1 MLERMRKSSQSLLI
15 YALFL
20 FLIAIFVISFGPQ
33 SRGTSCDQVM
43 NGDEHFAA
51 QVAGETITRNDFRY
65 GFMLVGGA
73 QVPAPL
79 AKRERLKET
88 VMDKLI
94 ERELLA
100 KEADRLG
107 FVVTDEE
114 VEDQISDA
122 KIIGLGALHTVPRLQ
137 KDGKFNYDAFKTF
150 LQYELGLTPKSFVE
164 EQKRELLANRVRDL
178 LRAGVSVSADEVK
191 TDFVRRNRQVNLEY
205 LRFSGNRFQ
214 GDVALTD
221 AEIADY
227 AAKNDAKLRQAY
239 EQKRFVYE
247 KVPEQRK
254 LRQILVKV
262 PKDATPAVEKAALA
276 KANGL
281 ADRLKKGA
289 KATGKEGLTFAELA
303 RDASDDAATKAGGGE
318 LGWRGKGATNLTSD
332 AEDKVFSAKT
342 DALVGPLRGTDGFV
356 ITKVEGQ
363 RSGAVSYDQAK
374 LELAEEKLREERGDA
389 KAKAAAND
397 AVAKL
402 QATPG
407 KTMKDLYPP
416 PTDTE
421 AASSPDKNAPPH
433 AEETGP
439 FSLRATREGALVE
452 GIGVS
457 SQLAK
462 AAFAL
467 TPTAPVAGP
476 FEVSGTFVVVRLKDR
491 KEPDLAEF
499 EKNKVQLTRDA
510 ALTKW
515 EQVLGDWTQARCL
528 EAKQGHR
535 ISVNADVLRYEDS
548 SETPAY
554 EPCSPRRQFGG

>member
-43 NGDEHFAA
+43 NGNEHFAA
-51 QVAGETITRNDFRY
+51 QVAGETITHNDFRY

-107 FVVTDEE
+107 FVVTDEQ
-114 VEDQISDA
+114 VEDQIADS
-122 KIIGLGALHTVPRLQ
+122 KIIGLGALHTVPMLQ
-137 KDGKFNYDAFKTF
+137 KDGKFSYEAFKTF
-150 LQYELGLTPKSFVE
+150 LQYQLGLTPKSFVE
-164 EQKRELLANRVRDL
+164 EQKRELLANRMRDL
-178 LRAGVSVSADEVK
+178 LRAGVSISADEVK

-205 LRFSGNRFQ
+205 LRFSGTRYQNE
-214 GDVALTD
+214 VALTD

-227 AAKNDAKLRQAY
+227 AAKHDADLRKAY

-262 PKDATPAVEKAALA
+262 AADAPASAQKAAEA
-276 KANGL
+276 KANTL

-289 KATGKEGLTFAELA
+289 KASGKEGLTFAELA
-303 RDASDDAATKAGGGE
+303 RQASEDTRTKDNGGE
-318 LGWRGKGATNLTSD
+318 LGWRAKGATNLSGD
-332 AEDKVFSAKT
+332 AEDKLWAAKT
-342 DALVGPLRGTDGFV
+342 DAIVGPLRGSDGFV

-363 RSGAVSYDQAK
+363 RSGSISYDQAK
-374 LELAEEKLREERGDA
+374 LELAEEKLRQERADA

-397 AVAKL
+397 AVARL
-402 QATPG
+402 QANPG
-407 KTMKDLYPP
+407 KTIKDLYPAP
-416 PTDTE
+416 SDSD
-421 AASSPDKNAPPH
+421 AASGADKGGAPH
-433 AEETGP
+433 AEETGL
-439 FSLRATREGALVE
+439 FGLRATREGALVE

-457 SQLAK
+457 TQLAK

-476 FEVSGTFVVVRLKDR
+476 FEVSGTFVVVRLKER
-491 KEPDLAEF
+491 KEPDMTEF
-499 EKNKVQLTRDA
+499 DKNRVQLTRDA
-510 ALTKW
+510 ELTKW
-515 EQVLGDWTQARCL
+515 EQVLTDWTQARCL
-528 EAKQGHR
+528 EAKQAHR
-535 ISVNADVLRYEDS
+535 ISVNTDVLRYEDS
-548 SETPAY
+548 SEPPPY
-554 EPCSPRRQFGG
+554 EPCSPRRLFGG

>member
-1 MLERMRKSSQSLLI
+1 MLEQMRKSSQSLLI

-20 FLIAIFVISFGPQ
+20 FLILIFVISFGPQ

-43 NGDEHFAA
+43 NDTDHFAA
-51 QVAGETITRNDFRY
+51 KVAGETITRNDFRY

-100 KEADRLG
+100 KEADKLG
-107 FVVTDEE
+107 FVVTEDE
-114 VEDQISDA
+114 VEDQIADA

-150 LQYELGLTPKSFVE
+150 LQFELGLTPKSFVE

-178 LRAGVSVSADEVK
+178 LRAGVSVSSDEVK
-191 TDFVRRNRQVNLEY
+191 TDFIRRNRQVNLEY
-205 LRFSGNRFQ
+205 LRFAGTRYQN
-214 GDVALTD
+214 DVPVTD

-227 AAKNDAKLRQAY
+227 AAKHDADLRKAY
-239 EQKRFVYE
+239 DQKRFVYE

-262 PKDATPAVEKAALA
+262 ANDAPASAQKAAEA
-276 KANGL
+276 KANSL
-281 ADRLKKGA
+281 AEKLKKGA
-289 KATGKEGLTFAELA
+289 KASGKEGVTFAELA
-303 RDASDDAATKAGGGE
+303 RDASDDTRSKANGGE
-318 LGWRGKGATNLTSD
+318 LGWRAKGASNLTGE
-332 AEDKVFSAKT
+332 AEDKVWSAKT
-342 DALVGPLRGTDGFV
+342 DAIVGPLRGTDGFV

-363 RSGAVSYDQAK
+363 RSGAISYDQAK
-374 LELAEEKLREERGDA
+374 LELAEEKLRQERADA
-389 KAKAAAND
+389 KAKSAAND
-397 AVAKL
+397 AVARL
-402 QATPG
+402 QASPG
-407 KTMKDLYPP
+407 KTIKDLYPAP
-416 PTDTE
+416 SDSDA
-421 AASSPDKNAPPH
+421 AASDKSAAPH
-433 AEETGP
+433 AEETGL
-439 FSLRATREGALVE
+439 FALRATREGALIE

-476 FEVSGTFVVVRLKDR
+476 FEVSGTFIVVRLKER
-491 KEPDLAEF
+491 KEPDMTDF
-499 EKNKVQLTRDA
+499 EKNRVQLTRDA
-510 ALTKW
+510 ELTKW
-515 EQVLGDWTQARCL
+515 EQVLTDWTQARCQ
-528 EAKQGHR
+528 EAKASHR
-535 ISVNADVLRYEDS
+535 ITVNPDVLRYEDS
-548 SETPAY
+548 SEPPPY
-554 EPCSPRRQFGG
+554 EPCSPRRLFGG